1 MVSCQLKLLLLT
13 RCGLPA
19 VGVPLC
25 ILSSAHTFGGEYV
38 SFRLATQAGLPSS
51 RGLVF
56 FKFFVFFFF
65 VYLMLAKEAVRY
77 VSF

>member
-1 MVSCQLKLLLLT
+1 MVSCQLKLHLLT

-25 ILSSAHTFGGEYV
+25 ILSYAHIFGGEYV
-38 SFRLATQAGLPSS
+38 SFRLAIQVVLPSS
-51 RGLVF
+51 RALVF
-56 FKFFVFFFF
+56 FEFFCFLLF
-65 VYLMLAKEAVRY
+65 YLMLAIEAVRY